1 MCRWCS
7 SSSPSE
13 SSSHTY
19 SAPAWKRAFLARDL
33 EHDIINEL
41 AQDVYCDISGFLD
54 ALFPVSGDLIEKVF
68 AKASKSGGCYKPL
81 RRRWSG
87 YPIKPPASET
97 ALYASFVALVQ
108 SVTSCI
114 PEADT
119 RTNGLRWRDHHDHI
133 PLSRN
138 PCTPEVRPD
147 IVATIGVAD
156 DKPVPWSRILVP
168 LQVKKQEQNS
178 PALLQLLKCMRMV
191 FHEAMDRCFVFGVVI
206 ACANMSVYLADRAG
220 VLGSVVINIHE
231 EPRLFIR
238 IIVGISSLSLA
249 DLGWDTSMAIIGQQK
264 KYTRSQVRRWKPRL
278 SYEVPWSREQ
288 EDQYWVIDMPQ
299 PKDGADYGV
308 MDERMTEKFVL
319 YKALNVQRGEVIRGR
334 ATRVWKAWL
343 FDELTLPP
351 EERRLFILKDMWRD
365 DERCPE
371 GEFYEH
377 IGCVPGV
384 ATMRSYGVV
393 YVDGKE
399 DTVMSRIRRGVQVC
413 AKPRYINASQKNIKR
428 EMIPSSMPDRTR
440 GNTTDYGVLIDYL
453 PFVDVPERPPGGK
466 THSRLIMESYGWPIK
481 YALSLLELVQAMHD
495 ALAGYWAAY
504 KKGVQHKD
512 LSEGNILITA
522 HGKKGEGH
530 RGMVIDF
537 DYAKFMSDATL
548 AEDPISGTLP
558 FMSGELLEGV
568 PYYLRTP
575 AGQSSDS
582 DEPSDDEEAIPP
594 ADATPVHTFHHD
606 LESIFW
612 ILLWYCIWRAGP
624 ALRRPLNEWQTHD
637 SMAGEQYRRYFATS
651 ELKQLGSNKRLL
663 IKSLEDRKRCFDV
676 VSPYCRP
683 LLPLIRRLWKILHI
697 GYKARRFNEDE
708 AYNTFLQAFQ
718 DMEISLSD
726 KPVELSEDQERAFQA
741 EQRRRKEDLMNWKR
755 SPRKL
760 ARQAVDKPVAADE
773 QTRRANEAG
782 PAAVDTD
789 TDEREESPTPL
800 LRPSATPSRA
810 QRKLVHG
817 IMAPG
822 PSTRAL
828 LEPPRTG
835 GMSTGLK
842 AQPPL
847 PPGMSQTSAPMQTRS
862 KKRGRERIDDV
873 CVGVGASE
881 QGCSAKR
888 AKRGNDGRGRG
899 GGRRGG
905 RSKQGRKEKG
915 RARSPSEG

>member
-1 MCRWCS
+1 
-7 SSSPSE
+7 
-13 SSSHTY
+13 
-19 SAPAWKRAFLARDL
+19 
-33 EHDIINEL
+33 
-41 AQDVYCDISGFLD
+41 
-54 ALFPVSGDLIEKVF
+54 
-68 AKASKSGGCYKPL
+68 
-81 RRRWSG
+81 
-87 YPIKPPASET
+87 
-97 ALYASFVALVQ
+97 
-108 SVTSCI
+108 
-114 PEADT
+114 
-119 RTNGLRWRDHHDHI
+119 
-133 PLSRN
+133 
-138 PCTPEVRPD
+138 
-147 IVATIGVAD
+147 
-156 DKPVPWSRILVP
+156 
-168 LQVKKQEQNS
+168 
-178 PALLQLLKCMRMV
+178 
-191 FHEAMDRCFVFGVVI
+191 
-206 ACANMSVYLADRAG
+206 MSVYLADRAG

-249 DLGWDTSMAIIGQQK
+249 DLGWDTSMAIIGEQK

-278 SYEVPWSREQ
+278 SYE
-288 EDQYWVIDMPQ
+288 

-351 EERRLFILKDMWRD
+351 EERRLFIMKDMWRD

-512 LSEGNILITA
+512 LSEGHTA
-522 HGKKGEGH
+522 
-530 RGMVIDF
+530 V
-537 DYAKFMSDATL
+537 Y
-548 AEDPISGTLP
+548 
-558 FMSGELLEGV
+558 V
-568 PYYLRTP
+568 
-575 AGQSSDS
+575 S

-683 LLPLIRRLWKILHI
+683 LLPLLRRLWKILHI

-800 LRPSATPSRA
+800 PRPSATPSRA